1 MKTWNWEITEMNWN
15 EDLMFGLLRT
25 LVSGAF
31 GVTCSAVSKFIQT
44 NKKSNLESI
53 PEMCTMRIEGICFTV
68 PC

>member
-44 NKKSNLESI
+44 NKKKKE
-53 PEMCTMRIEGICFTV
+53 
-68 PC
+68 